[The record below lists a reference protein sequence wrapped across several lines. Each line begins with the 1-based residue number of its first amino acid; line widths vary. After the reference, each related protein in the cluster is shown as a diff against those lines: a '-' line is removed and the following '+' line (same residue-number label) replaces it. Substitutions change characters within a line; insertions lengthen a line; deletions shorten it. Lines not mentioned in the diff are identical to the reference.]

1 MDDEFGK
8 LEIRLAELM
17 KERELNRNQLSHKA
31 AMSWNQIDS
40 YYTNNISRLD
50 VFVLCKLCTVLDC
63 EIQDLLK
70 FIPADKYKDRVD
82 K

>member
-40 YYTNNISRLD
+40 YYTNNITRLD

-70 FIPADKYKDRVD
+70 FIPADKTKDRVD
-82 K
+82 E